1 MKKEAEAA
9 EFWLGKEDENSLK
22 RSRSFVDRLSALTD
36 LCIFKENRVIDLGN
50 KKEEKKKPSKNS
62 KSQSFDDDEDFEFLN
77 LSEFNDQWDDED
89 KRVCNDYEI
98 VDE

>member
-1 MKKEAEAA
+1 MSRGGTIEGEQ
-9 EFWLGKEDENSLK
+9 ED
-22 RSRSFVDRLSALTD
+22 
-36 LCIFKENRVIDLGN
+36 
-50 KKEEKKKPSKNS
+50 
-62 KSQSFDDDEDFEFLN
+62 DFEFLN